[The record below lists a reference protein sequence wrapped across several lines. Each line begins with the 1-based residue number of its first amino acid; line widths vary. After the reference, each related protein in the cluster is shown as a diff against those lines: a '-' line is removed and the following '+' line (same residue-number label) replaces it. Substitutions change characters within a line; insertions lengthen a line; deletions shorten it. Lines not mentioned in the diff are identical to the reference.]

1 MEDAIDRMASGYS
14 EMPAEIFL
22 DLLAERIAIKA
33 DKTVNL
39 SLEII
44 GEKLVITPDREVAG
58 VVVRGNEILAGRVR
72 TKGGRW
78 TDGNLTPQAIYN
90 IAKEHVLA
98 AGYNNREGKPRT
110 AYGGRC
116 QPVERIVVVGDGRYV
131 VCNSS
136 TSRASVGTSP
146 HYLTLWSQ
154 PAQHTRYLLAAGRL
168 ALWRNAYANRRKQYV
183 TGF

>member
-1 MEDAIDRMASGYS
+1 MGKRGRVRSVGLTPWVKVA
-14 EMPAEIFL
+14 L
-22 DLLAERIAIKA
+22 DNWAAA
-33 DKTVNL
+33 
-39 SLEII
+39 
-44 GEKLVITPDREVAG
+44 AG
-58 VVVRGNEILAGRVR
+58 VANGRIFRVLNKDGQLAGGVR

-78 TDGNLTPQAIYN
+78 MDGNLTPQAIYN